1 MADKTARPCLLS
13 VKETAESLR
22 VSEATVRRAIRAG
35 KLPCVRIG
43 RLVRVSV
50 VDLAAFAATRFTK
63 GAHDGR

>member
-1 MADKTARPCLLS
+1 M
-13 VKETAESLR
+13 KETAESLR